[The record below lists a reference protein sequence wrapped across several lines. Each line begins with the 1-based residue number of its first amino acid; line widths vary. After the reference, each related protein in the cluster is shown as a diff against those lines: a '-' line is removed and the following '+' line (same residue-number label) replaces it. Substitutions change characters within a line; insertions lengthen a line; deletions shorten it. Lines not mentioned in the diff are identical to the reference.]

1 MSKGLLIL
9 DQQEKDHIF
18 VRCNDFFFNNLHMIE
33 YWDSMEATDR
43 QIFSAS
49 VNNSSLAI
57 KRELEKK
64 VQEQEMG
71 VVIEEE
77 PDLEN

>member
-49 VNNSSLAI
+49 VNNSSVAI

>member
-1 MSKGLLIL
+1 
-9 DQQEKDHIF
+9 
-18 VRCNDFFFNNLHMIE
+18 MIE

-49 VNNSSLAI
+49 VNNSSLTI